1 MVVTANRFSVS
12 IVKKEKK
19 KEKVLATSSK
29 VFLDLLGLIN
39 R

>member
-19 KEKVLATSSK
+19 KKVLATSSK